1 MAMGSPLMKDFVP
14 AVDAIFV
21 ERMKRAGSII
31 IGKTNTPEFGLG
43 SQTYNPVFG
52 TTLNAYDQ
60 TKTAGGSS
68 GGAAVSLALRMLPVA
83 DGSDSG
89 GSLRN
94 PAAYNNVFGFRPSY
108 GRVPSES
115 TDLFNASFG
124 VSGPMAR
131 NVSDLAMLLSVQAG
145 YDPRVPLSI
154 RQDPAQFAQSL
165 KRDFR
170 GTRIAWLG
178 NFDGYLPFEPGLLDL
193 CKGALKTFEG
203 LGCVV
208 EEAKPDYPIEQVWR
222 HWVKLRAWQAG
233 TPLKEFYRNPAKRAL
248 MKPEAQF
255 EVERGMKVSAFAI
268 SDASPERAAWY
279 QAVRRFMEK
288 YEFFILPS
296 AQVFPFDATVHW
308 PKEVG
313 GKTMDS
319 YHRWMEVA
327 VIVTMNGWPPLHVP
341 VGFQTLRMSLG
352 VPVVRR
358 HQARLT

>member
-1 MAMGSPLMKDFVP
+1 
-14 AVDAIFV
+14 
-21 ERMKRAGSII
+21 
-31 IGKTNTPEFGLG
+31 
-43 SQTYNPVFG
+43 
-52 TTLNAYDQ
+52 
-60 TKTAGGSS
+60 
-68 GGAAVSLALRMLPVA
+68 MLPVA

-124 VSGPMAR
+124 VTGPMAR
-131 NVSDLAMLLSVQAG
+131 NASDLAMLLSVQAG
-145 YDPRVPLSI
+145 YDARAPLSN
-154 RQDPAQFAQSL
+154 RQDPAQFTQSL

-170 GTRIAWLG
+170 GTKIAWLG
-178 NFDGYLPFEPGLLDL
+178 DFGGYLPFEPGVLDL
-193 CKGALKTFEG
+193 CKAALKTFEG

-208 EEAKPDYPIEQVWR
+208 EEAKPDYPIPQVWR
-222 HWVKLRAWQAG
+222 NWVKLRAWQAG
-233 TPLKEFYRNPAKRAL
+233 TPLKEFYRDPAKRAL

-255 EVERGMKVSAFAI
+255 EVESGMKVSAFDI
-268 SDASPERAAWY
+268 SDASAARSAWY
-279 QAVRRFMEK
+279 QAVRRFAEK

-313 GKTMDS
+313 GKPMDS

-327 VIVTMNGWPPLHVP
+327 VIVTMTGCPSLNVP
-341 VGFQTLRMSLG
+341 VGFNARGLPMGMQIIGRNEAELSCLQLAYAYD
-352 VPVVRR
+352 
-358 HQARLT
+358 QATGWVEKHRPALLNA